1 MWEAQAMNISARNAL
16 QGTVKGIVP
25 GQVNAEVTIDVN
37 GTQIVAVITKASV
50 ERLKLAVGM
59 PVTAVIKASNV
70 MIATR

>member
-1 MWEAQAMNISARNAL
+1 MNISARNTL

-59 PVTAVIKASNV
+59 KVTAVIKASNV
-70 MIATR
+70 MIATG